1 MNTPIKSNLTIYKR
15 GTYKKRWRWKTPSGT
30 PVDLTGCGARMQI
43 RSEVDGPLLLD
54 VSDFIALGG
63 VNGTV
68 DLVIPDETTGAIEW
82 EGGIYDLL
90 IDHPGGDVTP
100 FAAGGVGI
108 LEGATHVV

>member
-15 GTYKKRWRWKTPSGT
+15 GTYRKRWRWKTPSGT

-43 RSEVDGPLLLD
+43 RSDEGALLLD
-54 VSDFIALGG
+54 LTAFITLGG

-68 DLVIPDETTGAIEW
+68 DLVIPDEDTGAIEW
-82 EGGIYDLL
+82 ESGIYDLL

-100 FAAGGVGI
+100 FAAGSVGI
-108 LEGATHVV
+108 REGSTHVV